1 MLSEVGIPLDLAS
14 LFAIVILF
22 CLNLLKSE
30 PPRLDLL
37 NAVLIIT
44 VEVP

>member
-14 LFAIVILF
+14 LFAIIILF